1 MLMGRLLFFSAL
13 AVGLLWVFRF
23 VFLYGRRRQAPVALL
38 VVAGADVF
46 CGLGNALLGG
56 AHLFGVIARALASR
70 NSLGAS
76 AFTYDFRFYS
86 LVLLGLLIAVPGFLC
101 LVHARGLTRGDASAR
116 QDALWL
122 TVWLLALNG
131 PLIPLQG
138 FAVLLS
144 GLALLNL
151 TALAVSRRRFS

>member
-1 MLMGRLLFFSAL
+1 MMGRLLFFSAL
-13 AVGLLWVFRF
+13 AAGVLWASYF
-23 VFLYGRRRQAPVALL
+23 VFFYGRRLQAPAALL
-38 VVAGADVF
+38 VVAWADVF

-56 AHLFGVIARALASR
+56 AHLFGVITRALGAKSFSEASV
-70 NSLGAS
+70 
-76 AFTYDFRFYS
+76 FTYDFRFYS

-101 LVHARGLTRGDASAR
+101 LVYAQGLTRGDASAR
-116 QDALWL
+116 KNTLWL
-122 TVWLLALNG
+122 SAWLLAING

-151 TALAVSRRRFS
+151 IALAVSRRRFR